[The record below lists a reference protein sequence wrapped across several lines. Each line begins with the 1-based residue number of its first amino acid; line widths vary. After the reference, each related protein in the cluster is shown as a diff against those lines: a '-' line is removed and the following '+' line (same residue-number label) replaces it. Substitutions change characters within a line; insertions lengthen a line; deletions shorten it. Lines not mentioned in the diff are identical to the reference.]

1 MPLRTENDR
10 TCSRLL
16 GDATITYTIDIK
28 DQFSNFKS
36 RKAKRILET
45 SLCVSYVI
53 SSKLKYFT
61 YVSIG
66 IFLELKACPMTNPH
80 RSVVVSFKTY
90 DRF

>member
-1 MPLRTENDR
+1 MPLRTEKDR

-16 GDATITYTIDIK
+16 GDATIIYTIDIK

-53 SSKLKYFT
+53 
-61 YVSIG
+61 
-66 IFLELKACPMTNPH
+66 
-80 RSVVVSFKTY
+80 
-90 DRF
+90 